1 MNNSI
6 KGVSIILSFFIWITI
21 MPSNVGQE
29 NSYEVHHALVN
40 YFPFWVVFFGLV
52 ALYFHLAVLGAKISQ
67 QIEYKKQVQE
77 VKLYGQIALWI
88 LGVMF
93 VFAFLAFDRES
104 NILLTFL
111 GIFGVALSSLAFTF
125 AFPVFLYLFFLV
137 FPYVYIYIYAAT
149 VKSETAEV
157 AKKHTK
163 NKRPDDLIEDELA
176 NAMIAGLK
184 TDQELKEIIS
194 STKFAISFG
203 VCALLILLT
212 FYVGVQNHRV
222 NIASAASGESSY
234 KGPLDE
240 DGIREGEYFINEFF
254 KSVSLGKTIKQNFQ
268 EAVVLTEA
276 FTSSDSAD
284 STNAPYFDKALQHPL
299 LDDNGDGVG
308 TNLLSDQA
316 TGDGALSQN
325 LIIGV
330 SSITGNDPGDVQV
343 TQVTGPVFLGL
354 GTNSVSLLWATV
366 DDNTR
371 LRTIWVEVKPP
382 LYNPLDQGG
391 SEQVEMGLAKTNGEC
406 FPA

>member
-1 MNNSI
+1 
-6 KGVSIILSFFIWITI
+6 

-184 TDQELKEIIS
+184 TDQELKEIINEMS
-194 STKFAISFG
+194 PAARYLNTVTYKKKAKMYRE
-203 VCALLILLT
+203 VNRVMKAQEEALK
-212 FYVGVQNHRV
+212 
-222 NIASAASGESSY
+222 E
-234 KGPLDE
+234 K
-240 DGIREGEYFINEFF
+240 EY
-254 KSVSLGKTIKQNFQ
+254 LGM
-268 EAVVLTEA
+268 
-276 FTSSDSAD
+276 
-284 STNAPYFDKALQHPL
+284 NAHELE
-299 LDDNGDGVG
+299 
-308 TNLLSDQA
+308 
-316 TGDGALSQN
+316 
-325 LIIGV
+325 
-330 SSITGNDPGDVQV
+330 
-343 TQVTGPVFLGL
+343 
-354 GTNSVSLLWATV
+354 
-366 DDNTR
+366 R
-371 LRTIWVEVKPP
+371 
-382 LYNPLDQGG
+382 
-391 SEQVEMGLAKTNGEC
+391 AKRGKR
-406 FPA
+406 